1 MNIQASINQ
10 GISLAALLVSQ
21 SDFAKTQAEA
31 RRLGKEIKA
40 TKSVES
46 ESLTGIKTALEGAEQ
61 PMTGE
66 ELDMGDFADASI
78 YNESVMRLANLQG
91 RMASL
96 KPSAKNVEAY
106 SVAKSNAR
114 AAQERQD
121 DPSSALYTLKNGGIS
136 MTRLQKQ
143 QQAASAAQD
152 AGAAEAER
160 LAASNMLDL
169 SKLDAR
175 TVDRVNRAYKKA
187 EHDSYY
193 LNKNNPIG
201 GNK

>member
-1 MNIQASINQ
+1 
-10 GISLAALLVSQ
+10 
-21 SDFAKTQAEA
+21 
-31 RRLGKEIKA
+31 
-40 TKSVES
+40 
-46 ESLTGIKTALEGAEQ
+46 
-61 PMTGE
+61 
-66 ELDMGDFADASI
+66 
-78 YNESVMRLANLQG
+78 
-91 RMASL
+91 MASL

>member
-1 MNIQASINQ
+1 MSIQSTINQ
-10 GISLAALLVSQ
+10 GLSLAALLVSQ

-31 RRLGKEIKA
+31 RRLGKEIDA
-40 TKSVES
+40 TKAVGGEA
-46 ESLTGIKTALEGAEQ
+46 LTGIKTALEGAEQ

-78 YNESVMRLANLQG
+78 YNESVIRLAGLHG

-96 KPSAKNVEAY
+96 KPSAANVEAY
-106 SVAKSNAR
+106 STAKTSAR
-114 AAQERQD
+114 EAQERQA

-136 MTRLQKQ
+136 MSRLQKQ
-143 QQAASAAQD
+143 QQAASSAQD

-169 SKLDAR
+169 SKLDER
-175 TVDRVNRAYKKA
+175 TIERVNRAYKKA
-187 EHDSYY
+187 QHDSYY

>member
-1 MNIQASINQ
+1 MSIQSTINQ
-10 GISLAALLVSQ
+10 GLSLASLLISQ

-31 RRLGKEIKA
+31 RRIGKEIEATQAVRNKA
-40 TKSVES
+40 
-46 ESLTGIKTALEGAEQ
+46 LTGIKTALEGVEQ

-78 YNESVMRLANLQG
+78 YNESVMRLAGLQG

-96 KPSAKNVEAY
+96 KPSTENVDTYSMAKT
-106 SVAKSNAR
+106 SAR
-114 AAQERQD
+114 EAQERQN
-121 DPSSALYTLKNGGIS
+121 DPSSALYTLKNGGVS
-136 MTRLQKQ
+136 MSRLQKQ

-169 SKLDAR
+169 SKLDER
-175 TVDRVNRAYKKA
+175 TIERVNRAYKKA

-193 LNKNNPIG
+193 LRKNNPIG
-201 GNK
+201 GNE

>member
-1 MNIQASINQ
+1 MSIQSTINQ
-10 GISLAALLVSQ
+10 GLSLASLLISQ

-31 RRLGKEIKA
+31 RRVGKEIDA
-40 TKSVES
+40 TKSVRNEA
-46 ESLTGIKTALEGAEQ
+46 LTGVKTALEGVEE

-78 YNESVMRLANLQG
+78 YNESVIRLAGLQG
-91 RMASL
+91 RLASL
-96 KPSAKNVEAY
+96 RPSAKNVETY
-106 SVAKSNAR
+106 STAKTNAR
-114 AAQERQD
+114 EAQERQD
-121 DPSSALYTLKNGGIS
+121 DPSSALYTLKDGGIS
-136 MTRLQKQ
+136 MSRLQKQ
-143 QQAASAAQD
+143 QQAASSAQD

-169 SKLDAR
+169 SKLDER
-175 TVDRVNRAYKKA
+175 TVGRVNRAYKKA

-201 GNK
+201 GKK